1 MLVLALHCT
10 SLKYSY
16 SSLAYSPLTQLCNNI
31 DTKDKG
37 KIMKTSKAV
46 VALLLFS
53 SVYFTLYATNIDE
66 QISAIIN
73 APAEQRVE
81 LVNQFKQTVAAMSA
95 EDRLDAINQ
104 MRSSMQATNLQT
116 QTKVHQ
122 TQNSQNIEFV
132 QKMNQQSTAS
142 QAKNQGKI
150 GSGSVNQDGVANKFM
165 GNK

>member
-1 MLVLALHCT
+1 
-10 SLKYSY
+10 
-16 SSLAYSPLTQLCNNI
+16 
-31 DTKDKG
+31 
-37 KIMKTSKAV
+37 MKTSKIV

-53 SVYFTLYATNIDE
+53 SLGAASIDE

-73 APAEQRVE
+73 APSEERVE
-81 LVNQFKQTVAAMSA
+81 LVNQFKKTLATMST
-95 EDRLDAINQ
+95 EDRIDAINQ